1 MPSMNLTKKS
11 LLTGLL
17 ALVMVLALAPA
28 AWSQAAGSGAIG
40 GTVQDPSGAVV
51 AGAEVTVKSLDTGA
65 ERKFTTTEAGIYN
78 APYLQPGR
86 YEVRVRAQGFA
97 EVIRQEL
104 RLEVGQKLV
113 IDFDLPLKAAQE
125 TVTVTGE
132 IPLVETEKFDVSQ
145 VVGQEQVENLPL
157 NGRRWD
163 NLALLTP
170 GAGEDGGFGGIS
182 FRGINSLYNNNMVD
196 GADNNQAFFSE
207 ARGRTRIA
215 YGYSINSIKEFQV
228 QTAAYTAEYGRAAGG
243 VVNAVTKSGGN
254 DWHGDFFYFIRDK
267 AFLARD
273 PVGNATATFDIATG
287 TLVTGVKPD
296 ERRQQFGGSV
306 SGPIVK
312 EKLFFYLN
320 YDQQKRNFPA
330 IIIPFGGTFFNG
342 PTGSNPAGTST
353 LPGGTSPS
361 QVQRCTNANCQTV
374 IDAIAELSAITP
386 RKGDQNLG
394 LAKVDYQWDANN
406 RVSGVFNILRWNSP
420 NGIFTGPTS
429 TSTALSNGTDNV
441 QNEFITVTWSSVL
454 SATWVNEARFQYGRD
469 FESQIPNASGPQ
481 IQITDSP
488 NFGMP
493 NFLPRGAFP
502 NEKRFQW
509 LDNVSW
515 IKGRH
520 QVKFGIDINHVRDRI
535 QNLFQGG
542 GIYSYQNST
551 GNGALNKFVTD
562 LFTSSKQYSTFTQNV
577 DPITQDGRGF
587 FTTNDYNF
595 YFQNNWKIRPNFT
608 LNLGIRYE
616 LQDMPDVVQAFAGV
630 PETGML
636 NTDTNN
642 FAPRIGFSWG
652 LGREQK
658 GVIRGGYGLYYG
670 RTQNSSLFVHLF
682 QNGVFQQSYRVT
694 PSSPAPAAT
703 CTPVV
708 PNTLFPQPIT
718 VGATTPIFGSSS
730 SSPTNPTPTSLF
742 ASLADFLTACPAAAA
757 SAGVIDVLDP
767 TFVNPLVHQYDI
779 AYEREL
785 WWKLGLT
792 VSYVGSRGN
801 HLPAWVDANLPAPD
815 TTRTYVVL
823 SDGTTSATPVGSI
836 TVPFF
841 SGAVPRPNSAA
852 SVILMG
858 KSVLNS
864 WYNGLVV
871 RVRRRESKGFSFDA
885 NYTWSKA
892 WDNGQVAGVNGT
904 FAGTNS
910 PLNPYDL
917 KAEYGL
923 SDLDIRNRF
932 IANIYWV
939 LPFGNWTDSEVGKAV
954 LGGWKA
960 ASIWRFNSGRPV
972 EMQMSSRPT
981 CASGFNGG
989 LTCGAVSGTGGAV
1002 NGRAPLLVRNTN
1014 FTTPR
1019 FVDFDLRIARE
1030 FKITERARV
1039 EFLWEAFNLFN
1050 HRLVVPSSGI
1060 APLDNRAFSFS
1071 TASAPNMP
1079 DTRVCETTFNPGLP
1093 SPLFGGCLVPDTRF
1107 LAISSTGNTLYGAR
1121 QMQFGV
1127 KISF

>member
-1 MPSMNLTKKS
+1 MPSMNLTKKTLFPG
-11 LLTGLL
+11 LLT
-17 ALVMVLALAPA
+17 LVMVLAFATVS
-28 AWSQAAGSGAIG
+28 WSQAAGTGAIG
-40 GTVQDPSGAVV
+40 GTVKDPSGAVV
-51 AGAEVTVKSLDTGA
+51 AGAEVTVKNVDTGA

-113 IDFDLPLKAAQE
+113 IDIDMPLKAAQE

-145 VVGQEQVENLPL
+145 VVGEEQVENLPL

-243 VVNAVTKSGGN
+243 VVNAVTKSGTN

-273 PVGNATATFDIATG
+273 PVGNATSVFDINTG
-287 TLVTGVKPD
+287 TLVKGVKPD
-296 ERRQQFGGSV
+296 ERRQQFGGSF
-306 SGPIVK
+306 SGPVVSD
-312 EKLFFYLN
+312 KLFFFAN
-320 YDQQKRNFPA
+320 YDQQKRNFPV
-330 IIIPFGGTFFNG
+330 IIIPFGDTFFNG
-342 PTGSNPAGTST
+342 PTGSNTANSG
-353 LPGGTSPS
+353 S

-374 IDAIAELSAITP
+374 IDAIAALSTITP
-386 RKGDQNLG
+386 RKGDQYLG
-394 LAKVDYQWDANN
+394 LAKIDYQWNANN
-406 RVSGVFNILRWNSP
+406 RISGVFNILRWNSP

-441 QNEFITVTWSSVL
+441 ENEFITVTWNSVL
-454 SATWVNEARFQYGRD
+454 SPTWVNEARFQYGRD
-469 FESQIPNASGPQ
+469 FESQVPNASGPQ

-515 IKGRH
+515 IRGRH
-520 QVKFGIDINHVRDRI
+520 QVKFGLDINHVRDRI

-562 LFTSSKQYSTFTQNV
+562 LFTGSKQYSTFTQNV
-577 DPITQDGRGF
+577 DPITADGRGF

-595 YFQNNWKIRPNFT
+595 YFQDNWKVRPNFT
-608 LNLGIRYE
+608 LNFGLRYE
-616 LQDMPDVVQAFAGV
+616 LQDMPDIVQAFPGV
-630 PETGML
+630 PETGTL

-642 FAPRIGFSWG
+642 FGPRFGFSWG

-670 RTQNSSLFVHLF
+670 RTQNSSIFVHLF

-694 PSSPAPAAT
+694 PSSPAPGAVCSPT
-703 CTPVV
+703 V

-718 VGATTPIFGSSS
+718 VGATTPIFGSSG
-730 SSPTNPTPTSLF
+730 PTPTSMYP
-742 ASLADFLTACPAAAA
+742 SLADFLTACPAAAA

-785 WWKLGLT
+785 PWKLGIT

-801 HLPAWVDANLPAPD
+801 HLPVFLDANLPAPD

-823 SDGTTSATPVGSI
+823 ASNSASAAAVGSV

-858 KSVLNS
+858 KSVINS
-864 WYNGLVV
+864 WYSGLVV

-910 PLNPYDL
+910 PLNPFDL
-917 KAEYGL
+917 KGEYGL
-923 SDLDIRNRF
+923 SDLDVRQRLVT
-932 IANIYWV
+932 NIYWV
-939 LPFGNWTDSEVGKAV
+939 LPFGNMVDNEVAKAIF
-954 LGGWKA
+954 GGWKA
-960 ASIWRFNSGRPV
+960 ASIWRINSGRPV
-972 EMQMSSRPT
+972 QMEMSSRPS

-989 LTCGAVSGTGGAV
+989 LTCGAVSGTGGAI
-1002 NGRAPLLVRNTN
+1002 NGRAPLIVRNTR
-1014 FTTPR
+1014 FTTPY
-1019 FVDFDLRIARE
+1019 FIDFDLRIARE
-1030 FKITERARV
+1030 FKITEKGRV

-1050 HRLVVPSSGI
+1050 KRLVVPSSGI
-1060 APLDNRAFSFS
+1060 APLDNRALSFS
-1071 TASAPNMP
+1071 SPSTTAGNICQTAVKAPGVPN
-1079 DTRVCETTFNPGLP
+1079 
-1093 SPLFGGCLVPDTRF
+1093 FGGCLVPDSRF
-1107 LAISSTGNTLYGAR
+1107 LAIRSTGNTLYGAR